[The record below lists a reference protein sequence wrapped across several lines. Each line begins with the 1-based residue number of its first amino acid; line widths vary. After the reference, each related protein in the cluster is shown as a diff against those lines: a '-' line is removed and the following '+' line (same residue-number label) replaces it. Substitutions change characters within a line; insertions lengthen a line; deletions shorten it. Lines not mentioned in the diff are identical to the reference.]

1 MGIPPGTFAKA
12 ASKGQ
17 GLRLDPI
24 AEKEWK
30 RSRVENTKGR
40 DIAHHDDTLTK
51 MQLHIEQAHQEADKI
66 LISEVPTNG
75 WGKRYEEAKQ
85 EEGAINE
92 EKRREKEKQQQK
104 RRKY

>member
-30 RSRVENTKGR
+30 RRRVENTKGR

-85 EEGAINE
+85 EEGAIDE
-92 EKRREKEKQQQK
+92 EKRRGNEKQQK
-104 RRKY
+104 KKRKY

>member
-1 MGIPPGTFAKA
+1 
-12 ASKGQ
+12 
-17 GLRLDPI
+17 
-24 AEKEWK
+24 
-30 RSRVENTKGR
+30 
-40 DIAHHDDTLTK
+40 
-51 MQLHIEQAHQEADKI
+51 MQLHIEQAKQKAGKI

-75 WGKRYEEAKQ
+75 WEKRYEEAKQ